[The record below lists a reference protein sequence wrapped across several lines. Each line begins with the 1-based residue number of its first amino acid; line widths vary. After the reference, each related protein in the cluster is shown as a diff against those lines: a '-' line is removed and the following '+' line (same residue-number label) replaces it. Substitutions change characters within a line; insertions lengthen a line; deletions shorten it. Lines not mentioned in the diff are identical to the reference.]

1 MLPFFRSKKQN
12 TTQDDVFLALDIGTE
27 FIKAAIFS
35 VDFSDLTITVRG
47 YSKVR
52 QHSSA
57 MQGAMIVNLE
67 QVISAC
73 DRAIGEALHHADRVA
88 NKGRGQDE
96 EPVSTPIPT
105 RTIMGIAGELV
116 QGITIMADYTREDP
130 DSKIDEEEMN
140 EVIAHVKEQAF
151 ADAVEDIAEDIGV
164 PVAALQEL
172 NSKINATYI
181 DGVKVDNPLGFTGT
195 EVTYRVFSTFAPS
208 LHVNSLKEIAA
219 SLGLEVLSIEVQ
231 PYVISR
237 AIKGSRSKDFSA
249 VIIDVGGGTTD
260 VAVVDQGGII
270 GTKMFAFGGRVFS
283 RRIQKDLDLELH
295 EAEQMKIDYSDGKL
309 PKEQELRVRDALK
322 KDITIWAEGIEL
334 SLEELDDLER
344 YPTQFYLC
352 GGGSALP
359 EIREVLM
366 EHPWLQVLP
375 FRKYPKTSM
384 LFPGQLEDIIDAT
397 DSIIDP
403 ADVTPLALARMILEL
418 V

>member
-1 MLPFFRSKKQN
+1 
-12 TTQDDVFLALDIGTE
+12 
-27 FIKAAIFS
+27 
-35 VDFSDLTITVRG
+35 
-47 YSKVR
+47 
-52 QHSSA
+52 
-57 MQGAMIVNLE
+57 
-67 QVISAC
+67 
-73 DRAIGEALHHADRVA
+73 
-88 NKGRGQDE
+88 
-96 EPVSTPIPT
+96 
-105 RTIMGIAGELV
+105 MGIAGELV

-130 DSKIDEEEMN
+130 DSKIDETEMA
-140 EVIAHVKEQAF
+140 EVIAHVKQQAF
-151 ADAVEDIAEDIGV
+151 ADAATDIAEDIGI

-181 DGVKVDNPLGFTGT
+181 DGVKVDNPLGFTGS

-231 PYVISR
+231 PYAIAR
-237 AIKGSRSKDFSA
+237 AIKGARSKEFSA

-260 VAVVDQGGII
+260 VAVVDQGGIV

-295 EAEQMKIDYSDGKL
+295 DAEQMKIEYADGKL
-309 PKEQELRVRDALK
+309 TKDKEIQIRKALK
-322 KDITIWAEGIEL
+322 KDINIWAEGVEL
-334 SLEELDDLER
+334 SLEELDDLDK

-359 EIREVLM
+359 EVRQVLL

-384 LFPGQLEDIIDAT
+384 LFPNQLVDIEDQT
-397 DSIIDP
+397 GRIIDP
-403 ADVTPLALARMILEL
+403 SDVTPLALARMILEL

>member
-1 MLPFFRSKKQN
+1 MLPFFRKSPKNQ
-12 TTQDDVFLALDIGTE
+12 QEDIYLALDIGTE
-27 FIKAAIFS
+27 FVKAALFS
-35 VDFSDLTITVRG
+35 VDFTSLKIAIKG

-67 QVISAC
+67 NVISAC
-73 DRAIGEALHHADRVA
+73 DRAIGEALLDADAIA
-88 NKGRGQDE
+88 NKNLPEGE
-96 EPVSTPIPT
+96 EPYRTPIPT
-105 RTIMGIAGELV
+105 RTVMGIAGELV

-130 DSKIDEEEMN
+130 DSKIDETEMA
-140 EVIAHVKEQAF
+140 EVIAHVKQQAF
-151 ADAVEDIAEDIGV
+151 ADAATDIAEDIGI

-181 DGVKVDNPLGFTGT
+181 DGVKVDNPLGFTGS

-231 PYVISR
+231 PYAIAR
-237 AIKGSRSKDFSA
+237 AIKGARSKEFSA

-260 VAVVDQGGII
+260 VAVVDQGGIV

-295 EAEQMKIDYSDGKL
+295 DAEQMKVEYADGKL
-309 PKEQELRVRDALK
+309 TKDKEIQIRKALK
-322 KDITIWAEGIEL
+322 KDINIWAEGVEL
-334 SLEELDDLER
+334 SLEELDDLDK

-359 EIREVLM
+359 EVRQVLL

-384 LFPGQLEDIIDAT
+384 LFPNQLVDIEDQT
-397 DSIIDP
+397 GRIIDP
-403 ADVTPLALARMILEL
+403 SDVTPLALARMILEL